1 MQETAKKAPIIKK
14 NDTILTSG
22 KNGHFAKAVVRQHC
36 QNWPPLGL
44 NLKSE
49 NHAKNESEII
59 HKRDFLWEN
68 WLKKKRLKS
77 GKISHSAKAKTVKN
91 GLFWVSALKC
101 QKHTKET
108 VQ

>member
-14 NDTILTSG
+14 NDTILKSG

-44 NLKSE
+44 NFKSE
-49 NHAKNESEII
+49 NHAKNESQII
-59 HKRDFLWEN
+59 HKRDFLWE
-68 WLKKKRLKS
+68 KRLKS